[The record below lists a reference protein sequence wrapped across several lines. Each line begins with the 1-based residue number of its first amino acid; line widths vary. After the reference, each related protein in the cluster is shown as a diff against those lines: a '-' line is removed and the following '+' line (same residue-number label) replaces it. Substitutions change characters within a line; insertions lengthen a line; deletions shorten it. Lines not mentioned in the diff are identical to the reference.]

1 LHCTPTLTTSYRLD
15 KREKGVQEATLLR
28 GVRALATFLRP
39 RSLRN
44 CFKIAHL
51 PQCHCERNKGLLAGA
66 SSAFRR
72 DKVREVMSNQQPI
85 RVLTVDDHP
94 LLRGGISG
102 AIMAQPDM
110 TVVAEATDGDEAI
123 ALFRVHR
130 PDITLM
136 DLRMPKANGIDAIT
150 AIRKE
155 WPTARIIVLTTY
167 GGDVQALR
175 AFKAGAS
182 GYLLKSMLRT
192 ELIDTIRLVHAGHRR
207 IPQEIAVEMAE
218 HVADD
223 ALTSRELETL
233 RGVASGSSNK
243 LIAEQLGIS
252 EHTVKGHLKSILSKL
267 GATDRTHA
275 VMIALKR
282 GFLDM

>member
-1 LHCTPTLTTSYRLD
+1 M
-15 KREKGVQEATLLR
+15 
-28 GVRALATFLRP
+28 
-39 RSLRN
+39 
-44 CFKIAHL
+44 
-51 PQCHCERNKGLLAGA
+51 GA
-66 SSAFRR
+66 
-72 DKVREVMSNQQPI
+72 QQTI

-94 LLRGGISG
+94 LLRGGITG

-110 TVVAEATDGDEAI
+110 TVVAEATDGEEAVDC
-123 ALFRVHR
+123 FRKHQ

-136 DLRMPKANGIDAIT
+136 DLRMPKANGIEAIS
-150 AIRKE
+150 AIRNQ

-218 HVADD
+218 HVGDD
-223 ALTSRELETL
+223 GLTERELETL
-233 RGVASGSSNK
+233 SSVARGNSNK
-243 LIAEQLGIS
+243 TIAENLGIS

-267 GATDRTHA
+267 DASDRTHA
-275 VMIALKR
+275 VMIAIKR
-282 GFLDM
+282 GFLDI

>member
-1 LHCTPTLTTSYRLD
+1 MN
-15 KREKGVQEATLLR
+15 G
-28 GVRALATFLRP
+28 
-39 RSLRN
+39 
-44 CFKIAHL
+44 
-51 PQCHCERNKGLLAGA
+51 
-66 SSAFRR
+66 
-72 DKVREVMSNQQPI
+72 QQPI

-102 AIMAQPDM
+102 AIMAQSDM
-110 TVVAEATDGDEAI
+110 TVVAEATDGEEAI
-123 ALFRVHR
+123 TLFRQHR

-136 DLRMPKANGIDAIT
+136 DLRMPKANGIEAIT

-155 WPTARIIVLTTY
+155 WPNARIIVLTTY

-175 AFKAGAS
+175 AFKAG
-182 GYLLKSMLRT
+182 
-192 ELIDTIRLVHAGHRR
+192 DTIRLVHAGHRR

-223 ALTSRELETL
+223 ALTGRELETL

-243 LIAEQLGIS
+243 IIAEQLGIS

-267 GATDRTHA
+267 GASDRTHA

>member
-1 LHCTPTLTTSYRLD
+1 MT
-15 KREKGVQEATLLR
+15 
-28 GVRALATFLRP
+28 
-39 RSLRN
+39 
-44 CFKIAHL
+44 
-51 PQCHCERNKGLLAGA
+51 
-66 SSAFRR
+66 
-72 DKVREVMSNQQPI
+72 NQRMI

-102 AIMAQPDM
+102 AINAQPDM
-110 TVVAEATDGDEAI
+110 TVVAEATDGDEAV
-123 ALFRVHR
+123 ACFRVHQ

-136 DLRMPKANGIDAIT
+136 DLRMPRTNGIDAIAT
-150 AIRKE
+150 IRGQ
-155 WPTARIIVLTTY
+155 WPAAKIIVLTTY

-207 IPQEIAVEMAE
+207 IPQEIAAEMAE

-223 ALTSRELETL
+223 GLTDREIETL
-233 RGVASGSSNK
+233 RGVARGNSNK
-243 LIAEQLGIS
+243 TIAEILGIS

-267 GATDRTHA
+267 GASDRTHA
-275 VMIALKR
+275 VMIAIKR
-282 GFLDM
+282 GFLD